1 MLKHSFIDYNKN
13 KRVFEVNPNQKD
25 LLDVIENVYKAQPL
39 KVNKPNT
46 TPAICYRFK
55 NEVEIGLVLNRLS
68 VTIYLNEQTK
78 DSILKKC
85 DSEIKNLLKKVM
97 ADPKAMKVMG
107 NVNSFINGEITKKL
121 NATSNNLVFRISKID
136 HSTAK
141 KLLSYIS

>member
-1 MLKHSFIDYNKN
+1 
-13 KRVFEVNPNQKD
+13 
-25 LLDVIENVYKAQPL
+25 
-39 KVNKPNT
+39 
-46 TPAICYRFK
+46 
-55 NEVEIGLVLNRLS
+55 
-68 VTIYLNEQTK
+68 
-78 DSILKKC
+78 
-85 DSEIKNLLKKVM
+85 M